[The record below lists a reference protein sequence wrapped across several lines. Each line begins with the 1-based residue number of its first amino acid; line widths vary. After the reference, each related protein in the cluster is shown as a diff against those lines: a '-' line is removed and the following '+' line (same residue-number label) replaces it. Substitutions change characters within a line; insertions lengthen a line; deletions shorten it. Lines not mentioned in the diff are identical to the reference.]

1 MDLTP
6 AEQPVVRR
14 AVAAYHEAKQGHKGP
29 YKGATADEILEELN
43 PSPVRWA
50 ELASCVVE
58 MYATQHPEHGG
69 IRKGKP
75 MKFGSPVA
83 PASP

>member
-6 AEQPVVRR
+6 AEQPIVRR
-14 AVAAYHEAKQGHKGP
+14 AVAAYHKAKQGHKGP
-29 YKGATADEILEELN
+29 YKGATADQILEELN

-58 MYATQHPEHGG
+58 MYATQHPEDGG

-75 MKFGSPVA
+75 MRFGSSSSSVA
-83 PASP
+83 P